1 MIRRP
6 PRATRTDTLFPDTTL
21 FRSLGIAPPS
31 VLTEIEPGPVAIAWL
46 APGEWLVTGDEA
58 NVERVRLRCADA
70 AGDLGLMVDITHAR
84 ATYELSGAGARSVL
98 AAHCP
103 LDLGDE
109 AMPIGA
115 AKRSTFSDTGFF
127 ISRRSDRDGQPRF
140 RLIFDQTMAGYAERL
155 LGETIA
161 GASL

>member
-21 FRSLGIAPPS
+21 FRALGIAPPS

-58 NVERVRLRCADA
+58 NVARVRLRCADA

-103 LDLGDE
+103 LALGDQ
-109 AMPIGA
+109 A
-115 AKRSTFSDTGFF
+115 SS
-127 ISRRSDRDGQPRF
+127 GQR
-140 RLIFDQTMAGYAERL
+140 GVGNECV
-155 LGETIA
+155 
-161 GASL
+161 

>member
-1 MIRRP
+1 MLRRP
-6 PRATRTDTLFPDTTL
+6 PRSQRTAPLLPYPPR
-21 FRSLGIAPPS
+21 FRS
-31 VLTEIEPGPVAIAWL
+31 WL
-46 APGEWLVTGDEA
+46 APGGWLVTGDEA

-115 AKRSTFSDTGFF
+115 AKRTTFSETGLDRKRVVQGK
-127 ISRRSDRDGQPRF
+127 SMDDRVDLGGRRRNKKKK
-140 RLIFDQTMAGYAERL
+140 A
-155 LGETIA
+155 
-161 GASL
+161 